1 MILLLDHYDSFTYNL
16 YQSLSILGEDV
27 KVVRYD
33 EISIEDIRKMN
44 PKAIVLSPGP
54 GSPTE
59 KLNSLSIITEF
70 HKSIPML
77 GVCLGHQL
85 LGVAFGGKIQRASQ
99 VMHGKISSV
108 RHSHSGMFAYLPQP
122 LPVMRYHSLVLE
134 ELPPCFKSTAVS
146 MDDQSIM
153 AIQHV
158 DYPLYGLQFH
168 PESIGTRD
176 GAKILQAFL
185 TDIALVE
192 ERLR

>member
-16 YQSLSILGEDV
+16 YQSLSMLGEEV
-27 KVVRYD
+27 TVARYD
-33 EISIEDIRKMN
+33 EISIDEIRHMN

-54 GSPTE
+54 GSPND
-59 KLNSLSIITEF
+59 KLHSLAIIQEF
-70 HKSIPML
+70 HQTIPML

-85 LGVAFGGKIQRASQ
+85 LGVAFGGRVKRATQ
-99 VMHGKISSV
+99 VMHGKTSAI

-134 ELPPCFKSTAVS
+134 GLPPCFKTTAIS
-146 MDDQSIM
+146 MDDRSIM

-158 DYPLYGLQFH
+158 EYPLYGLQFH

-176 GAKILQAFL
+176 GEKILQAFL
-185 TDIALVE
+185 TDIAQPVE
-192 ERLR
+192 I

>member
-16 YQSLSILGEDV
+16 YQSLSMLGEEV
-27 KVVRYD
+27 TVARYD
-33 EISIEDIRKMN
+33 ELSINEIRHMN

-54 GSPTE
+54 GSPND
-59 KLNSLSIITEF
+59 KLHSLSIIQEF
-70 HKSIPML
+70 HQTIPML

-85 LGVAFGGKIQRASQ
+85 LGVAFGGTVKRATQ
-99 VMHGKISSV
+99 VMHGKTSAI

-134 ELPPCFKSTAVS
+134 GLPPCFKTTAIS
-146 MDDQSIM
+146 MDDCSIM

-158 DYPLYGLQFH
+158 QYPLYGLQFH

-176 GAKILQAFL
+176 GEKILQAFL
-185 TDIALVE
+185 TDIAQPVE
-192 ERLR
+192 I

>member
-1 MILLLDHYDSFTYNL
+1 M
-16 YQSLSILGEDV
+16 LGEDV
-27 KVVRYD
+27 HVVRYD
-33 EISIEDIRKMN
+33 EISIEEIHRMK

-54 GSPTE
+54 GSPND
-59 KLNSLSIITEF
+59 KLHSLSIIQEF
-70 HKSIPML
+70 YQTIPML

-85 LGVAFGGKIQRASQ
+85 LGVAFGGRIKRATQ
-99 VMHGKISSV
+99 VMHGKVSAV

-134 ELPPCFKSTAVS
+134 DLPTCFKTTAIA

-158 DYPLYGLQFH
+158 EFPLYGLQFH

-176 GAKILQAFL
+176 GEKILQAFL
-185 TDIALVE
+185 TDIA
-192 ERLR
+192 

>member
-16 YQSLSILGEDV
+16 YQSLSMLGEDV

-33 EISIEDIRKMN
+33 EITIEEIRQMN

-54 GSPTE
+54 GSPNE
-59 KLNSLSIITEF
+59 KLHSLSIINEF
-70 HKSIPML
+70 YKTVPML

-85 LGVAFGGKIQRASQ
+85 LGVAFGGKIKRATQ

-108 RHSHSGMFAYLPQP
+108 RHSHAGMFAYLSQP

-134 ELPPCFKSTAVS
+134 DLPSCFKTTAIS
-146 MDDQSIM
+146 MDDQCIM
-153 AIQHV
+153 AIQHEE
-158 DYPLYGLQFH
+158 YPLYGLQFH

-176 GAKILQAFL
+176 GEKILQAFL
-185 TDIALVE
+185 TDIA
-192 ERLR
+192 

>member
-16 YQSLSILGEDV
+16 FQSLSMLGEDV
-27 KVVRYD
+27 HVVRYD
-33 EISIEDIRKMN
+33 EISIEEIHRMK

-54 GSPTE
+54 GSPND
-59 KLNSLSIITEF
+59 KLHSLSIIQEF
-70 HKSIPML
+70 YQTIPML

-85 LGVAFGGKIQRASQ
+85 LGVAFGGRIKRATQ
-99 VMHGKISSV
+99 VMHGKVSAV

-134 ELPPCFKSTAVS
+134 DLPTCFKTTAIA

-158 DYPLYGLQFH
+158 EFPLYGLQFH

-176 GAKILQAFL
+176 GEKILQAFL
-185 TDIALVE
+185 TDIA
-192 ERLR
+192 

>member
-16 YQSLSILGEDV
+16 YQSLSMLGEEV
-27 KVVRYD
+27 TVVRYD
-33 EISIEDIRKMN
+33 EISIDEIRHMN

-54 GSPTE
+54 GSPND
-59 KLNSLSIITEF
+59 KLRSLSIIQEF
-70 HKSIPML
+70 HQTIPML

-85 LGVAFGGKIQRASQ
+85 LGVAFGGTVKRATQ
-99 VMHGKISSV
+99 VMHGKTSAI

-134 ELPPCFKSTAVS
+134 GLPPCFKTTAIA

-158 DYPLYGLQFH
+158 QYPLYGLQFH

-176 GAKILQAFL
+176 GEKILQAFL
-185 TDIALVE
+185 TDIAQPVE
-192 ERLR
+192 I

>member
-16 YQSLSILGEDV
+16 YQSLSMLGEEV

-33 EISIEDIRKMN
+33 EISIDEIRQLN

-54 GSPTE
+54 GSPND
-59 KLNSLSIITEF
+59 KLHSLSIINEF
-70 HKSIPML
+70 HQTIPML

-85 LGVAFGGKIQRASQ
+85 LGVAFGGKIKRATL
-99 VMHGKISSV
+99 VMHGKVSAI
-108 RHSHSGMFAYLPQP
+108 RHSHAGMFAYLPQP

-134 ELPPCFKSTAVS
+134 DLPSCFKTTAIS

-153 AIQHV
+153 AIQHL

-176 GAKILQAFL
+176 GDKILQAFL
-185 TDIALVE
+185 TDIAQPIE
-192 ERLR
+192 I

>member
-33 EISIEDIRKMN
+33 EISIEDIRKMD

-85 LGVAFGGKIQRASQ
+85 LGVAFGGKIKRAPQ
-99 VMHGKISSV
+99 VMHGKVSSV
-108 RHSHSGMFAYLPQP
+108 RHSHAGMFAYLPQP

-134 ELPPCFKSTAVS
+134 DLPPCFKSTAVA

-192 ERLR
+192 ERSR

>member
-16 YQSLSILGEDV
+16 YQSLSMLGEEV
-27 KVVRYD
+27 TVARYD
-33 EISIEDIRKMN
+33 EISINEIRHMN

-54 GSPTE
+54 GSPND
-59 KLNSLSIITEF
+59 KLHSLAIIQEF
-70 HKSIPML
+70 HQTIPML

-85 LGVAFGGKIQRASQ
+85 LGVAFGGTVKRATQ
-99 VMHGKISSV
+99 VMHGKTSAI

-122 LPVMRYHSLVLE
+122 LSVMRYHSLVLE
-134 ELPPCFKSTAVS
+134 GLPPCFKTTAIS

-158 DYPLYGLQFH
+158 EYPLYGLQFH

-176 GAKILQAFL
+176 GEKILQAFL
-185 TDIALVE
+185 TDIAQPVE
-192 ERLR
+192 I